1 MCAVT
6 LYARFFA
13 KVVYTSHTQTEGYGK
28 TEKQKAETDRVTDVS
43 VSRTL
48 RTHAQACAPARRS

>member
-28 TEKQKAETDRVTDVS
+28 TEKQKAETDR
-43 VSRTL
+43 
-48 RTHAQACAPARRS
+48 P